1 MTLVRGEPRVNFSLK
16 DPLLMIKKI
25 SKKEAQI
32 LEKRLSYQRR
42 LVWDELSGGE
52 EEKVWELSE
61 DYKAFLNAS
70 KTERETIGEIARRLS
85 QAGFIGLDQANPG
98 GKVFQVLK
106 DKVLAL
112 AVPGNKSLSAG
123 LQILASHVDAPRLD
137 LKQHPLYEEAD
148 LAFLKTH
155 YYGGIKKYQWLARPL
170 ALHGTILT
178 AQNKKIN
185 LAIGEK
191 EEDPVFTVADL
202 LPHLARKVQMEKK
215 LSEAVEGEKLN
226 LLVGSIPLG
235 PKEIKERYKLAVLH
249 YLEKKYGLIEE
260 DLISAELELVPA
272 EPARDVGLDRGIVG
286 AYGQDD
292 RACVFSCLKAALE
305 VEKPDKTSVV
315 LFFDKEEIGSEGN
328 TSARA
333 PILESFLHRL
343 FSLKGETFSPQILDE
358 TLAASRAIS
367 ADVAGALDPDYQEV
381 HEKRNAPRLGC
392 GICLTKFTGSGGKIG
407 SSDAH
412 AEYVYWIRQLFNQK
426 GIVWQTGELG
436 KVDEGG
442 GGTIA
447 KFLATLGPD
456 IVDCG
461 TPVLSMHSPFELVSK
476 ADLYMTYKGYKAFL
490 LAS

>member
-1 MTLVRGEPRVNFSLK
+1 MF
-16 DPLLMIKKI
+16 KKI
-25 SKKEAQI
+25 TKKEVQA
-32 LEKRLSYQRR
+32 LEKRLSYHRR
-42 LVWDELSGGE
+42 LVWDELSPGDR
-52 EEKVWELSE
+52 EKVWKTAE
-61 DYKAFLNAS
+61 DYKSFLNAS
-70 KTERETIGEIARRLS
+70 KTERETIFEISRRLTL
-85 QAGFIGLDQANPG
+85 AGFKEVDHSGSKG
-98 GKVFQVLK
+98 RVFQVWK

-112 AVPGNKSLSAG
+112 AILGKEPLSRG
-123 LQILASHVDAPRLD
+123 MQIIVSHVDAPRLD

-148 LAFLKTH
+148 LAFFKTH

-178 AQNKKIN
+178 AENKKIN

-191 EEDPVFTVADL
+191 EQDPVFSVADL

-215 LSEAVEGEKLN
+215 LSEAIEGEKLN
-226 LLVGSIPLG
+226 ILVGSTPIG
-235 PKEIKERYKLAVLH
+235 PIETKERFKLATLRYLH
-249 YLEKKYGLIEE
+249 EHYGLIEE

-292 RACVFSCLKAALE
+292 RACVFSALKAAIE
-305 VEKPDKTSVV
+305 VEKPGRTVV
-315 LFFDKEEIGSEGN
+315 ILFYDKEEVGSEGN

-333 PILESFLHRL
+333 RILEGFLPRL
-343 FSLKGETFSPQILDE
+343 FSLKGETLSPQILDV
-358 TLAASRAIS
+358 TLTASRAIS
-367 ADVAGALDPDYQEV
+367 ADVAGALDPDYPEV

-392 GICLTKFTGSGGKIG
+392 GLCLTKFTGSGGKIG

-412 AEYVYWIRQLFNQK
+412 AEYVYWIRRLFNQK
-426 GIVWQTGELG
+426 GIIWQTGEMG

-447 KFLATLGPD
+447 KFLAALGLE

-490 LAS
+490 RAS

>member
-1 MTLVRGEPRVNFSLK
+1 ML
-16 DPLLMIKKI
+16 KKI
-25 SKKEAQI
+25 SKKEAQT

-42 LVWDELSGGE
+42 FVWDELSSE
-52 EEKVWELSE
+52 EGEKVWKISE
-61 DYKAFLNAS
+61 DYKTFLNAS
-70 KTERETIGEIARRLS
+70 KTEREAIREISLRLTR
-85 QAGFIGLDQANPG
+85 AGFINLDHSKAR
-98 GKVFQVLK
+98 GKVFQILK
-106 DKVLAL
+106 GKALILAI
-112 AVPGNKSLSAG
+112 PGKEPLSAG
-123 LQILASHVDAPRLD
+123 LQIIASHVDAPRLD
-137 LKQHPLYEEAD
+137 LKQHPLYEEVD
-148 LAFLKTH
+148 LAFFKTH

-178 AQNKKIN
+178 GQKKKIN
-185 LAIGEK
+185 LVIGEK
-191 EEDPVFTVADL
+191 NEDPVFSVADL

-215 LSEAVEGEKLN
+215 LSEAIEGEKLN
-226 LLVGSIPLG
+226 ILVGSIPLG
-235 PKEIKERYKLAVLH
+235 PEEVKERFKLAVLG
-249 YLEKKYGLIEE
+249 YLDEKYGLIEE

-272 EPARDVGLDRGIVG
+272 EPARDVGLDRGIIG

-292 RACVFSCLKAALE
+292 RACAFSSLMAALE
-305 VEKPDKTSVV
+305 VGKPNRTVVV

-333 PILESFLHRL
+333 QILESFLPHL
-343 FSLKGETFSPQILDE
+343 YSLKEEAFSHQILNE

-392 GICLTKFTGSGGKIG
+392 GICLTKFTGSMGKIG

-412 AEYVYWIRQLFNQK
+412 AEYVHWIRELFNQNK
-426 GIVWQTGELG
+426 IIWQTGELG

-447 KFLATLGPD
+447 KFLATLGLD

>member
-1 MTLVRGEPRVNFSLK
+1 MF
-16 DPLLMIKKI
+16 KKI
-25 SKKEAQI
+25 SKKEAQS
-32 LEKRLSYQRR
+32 LEKHLSYHRR
-42 LVWDELSGGE
+42 LVWDELSAE
-52 EEKVWELSE
+52 EGEKVWEFSE

-70 KTERETIGEIARRLS
+70 KTERETIVEISQRLTRAGFNNLDHS
-85 QAGFIGLDQANPG
+85 QAE
-98 GKVFQVLK
+98 GKVFQILK
-106 DKVLAL
+106 DKALILAI
-112 AVPGNKSLSAG
+112 PGKEPLSAG
-123 LQILASHVDAPRLD
+123 LQIIASHVDAPRLD

-178 AQNKKIN
+178 GQKKKIN
-185 LAIGEK
+185 LVIGEK
-191 EEDPVFTVADL
+191 EQDPVFTVADL

-215 LSEAVEGEKLN
+215 LSEAIEGEKLN
-226 LLVGSIPLG
+226 ILVGSIPLG
-235 PKEIKERYKLAVLH
+235 PEEVKERFKLAVLR
-249 YLEKKYGLIEE
+249 YLNEKYGLIEE
-260 DLISAELELVPA
+260 DLISSELELVPA
-272 EPARDVGLDRGIVG
+272 EPARDVGLDRGIIG

-292 RACVFSCLKAALE
+292 RACVFSSLMAALE
-305 VEKPDKTSVV
+305 VEKPDRTVV
-315 LFFDKEEIGSEGN
+315 ILFYDKEEIGSEGN

-333 PILESFLHRL
+333 QILESFLPFL
-343 FSLKGETFSPQILDE
+343 FSLRGEAFSPQILNE

-412 AEYVYWIRQLFNQK
+412 AEYVFWIRQLFNQNR
-426 GIVWQTGELG
+426 IIWQTGELG

-447 KFLATLGPD
+447 KFLATSGLD

-490 LAS
+490 AAS

>member
-1 MTLVRGEPRVNFSLK
+1 MF
-16 DPLLMIKKI
+16 KKVT
-25 SKKEAQI
+25 KKEVQA
-32 LEKRLSYQRR
+32 LEKRLAYHRR
-42 LVWDELSGGE
+42 LVWDELSSE
-52 EEKVWELSE
+52 EKEKVWELSE

-70 KTERETIGEIARRLS
+70 KTERETISEISRRLIR
-85 QAGFIGLDQANPG
+85 AGFRDLDHASSK
-98 GKVFQVLK
+98 GKIFQVLK

-112 AVPGNKSLSAG
+112 AILGEKPISAG
-123 LQILASHVDAPRLD
+123 LQIIASHVDAPRLD
-137 LKQHPLYEEAD
+137 LKQHPLYEETD
-148 LAFLKTH
+148 LAFFKTH

-170 ALHGTILT
+170 ALHGAIFT
-178 AQNKKIN
+178 AENKKIN

-191 EEDPVFTVADL
+191 NHDPVFSVADL

-215 LSEAVEGEKLN
+215 LSEAIEGEKLN
-226 LLVGSIPLG
+226 ILIGSIPLG
-235 PKEIKERYKLAVLH
+235 PEETKERFKLAVLR
-249 YLEKKYGLIEE
+249 YLDEKYGLIEE

-292 RACVFSCLKAALE
+292 RACVFSGLKAALE
-305 VEKPDKTSVV
+305 VEKPTRTVVV

-333 PILESFLHRL
+333 QILEAFLPRL
-343 FSLKGETFSPQILDE
+343 FSLKGETFSHQVFNE
-358 TLAASRAIS
+358 TLAVSRAIS

-392 GICLTKFTGSGGKIG
+392 GLCLTKFTGSGGKIG

-412 AEYVYWIRQLFNQK
+412 AEYVHWIRKLFNQN

-447 KFLATLGPD
+447 KFLAALGLE

>member
-1 MTLVRGEPRVNFSLK
+1 MP
-16 DPLLMIKKI
+16 IKLT
-25 SKKEAQI
+25 KKEAQA
-32 LEKRLSYQRR
+32 LEKRLAYKRR
-42 LVWDELSGGE
+42 WVWDELPAGE
-52 EEKVWELSE
+52 EEKVWALAEE
-61 DYKAFLNAS
+61 YKAFLNAS
-70 KTERETIGEIARRLS
+70 KTERETIREICQRITP
-85 QAGFIGLDQANPG
+85 AGFVNLDHPNPG
-98 GKVFQVLK
+98 KKVFQILK
-106 DKVLAL
+106 DKALAL
-112 AVPGNKSLSAG
+112 TVLGKKPLSEG
-123 LQILASHVDAPRLD
+123 FHLIASHVDAPRLD
-137 LKQHPLYEEAD
+137 LKQQPLYEEVE
-148 LAFLKTH
+148 LAFFKTH

-170 ALHGTILT
+170 ALHGTIVT
-178 AQNKKIN
+178 AQGKKID

-191 EEDPVFTVADL
+191 DQDPVFSVADL

-215 LSEAVEGEKLN
+215 LSEAIEGEKLN
-226 LLVGSIPLG
+226 ILIGSIPIG
-235 PKEIKERYKLAVLH
+235 PKEIKERFKLAILRYFH
-249 YLEKKYGLIEE
+249 DHYGLVEE

-272 EPARDVGLDRGIVG
+272 ESARDVGLDRGIVG

-292 RACVFSCLKAALE
+292 RVCVFSSLKAALE
-305 VEKPDKTSVV
+305 IEKPDKTVVV

-328 TSARA
+328 TSAQA
-333 PILESFLHRL
+333 QILEAFISRL
-343 FSLKGETFSPQILDE
+343 FSLKGEAFSHEILYK
-358 TLAASRAIS
+358 TLASSRAIS

-392 GICLTKFTGSGGKIG
+392 GLCLTKFTGSGGKYG

-412 AEYVYWIRQLFNQK
+412 AEYLYWIRNLLNQQ

-447 KFLATLGPD
+447 KFLAALGLD

-490 LAS
+490 QAI

>member
-1 MTLVRGEPRVNFSLK
+1 MV
-16 DPLLMIKKI
+16 KKI
-25 SKKEAQI
+25 SKKEAEF
-32 LEKRLSYQRR
+32 LEKRLAYQRR
-42 LVWDELSGGE
+42 LVWDELSQGE
-52 EEKVWELSE
+52 EKKVWALAE
-61 DYKAFLNAS
+61 DYKAFLNAA
-70 KTERETIGEIARRLS
+70 KTERETIGEIISRLT
-85 QAGFIGLDQANPG
+85 QAGFLKLDHVRPRT
-98 GKVFQVLK
+98 KVFQVLK

-112 AVPGNKSLSAG
+112 AVLGEKPLSAG
-123 LQILASHVDAPRLD
+123 LHIIASHIDAPRLD

-148 LAFLKTH
+148 LAFFKTH

-170 ALHGTILT
+170 ALHGSILT
-178 AQNKKIN
+178 AHKKKID

-191 EEDPVFTVADL
+191 ELDPVFSVADL

-215 LSEAVEGEKLN
+215 LSEAIEGEKLN
-226 LLVGSIPLG
+226 ILVGSIPLG
-235 PKEIKERYKLAVLH
+235 PKEVRERFKLAVLRH
-249 YLEKKYGLIEE
+249 LDETYGLIEE

-272 EPARDVGLDRGIVG
+272 EPARDVGLDRAIIGG
-286 AYGQDD
+286 YGQDD

-305 VEKPDKTSVV
+305 VDKPDKTMVV

-333 PILESFLHRL
+333 RILESFLPRI
-343 FSLKGETFSPQILDE
+343 FSLKGEAFSPQKLDE

-392 GICLTKFTGSGGKIG
+392 GICLIKFTGSGGKIG

-412 AEYVYWIRQLFNQK
+412 AEYVYWIRELFNQK
-426 GIVWQTGELG
+426 KIVWQTGELG

-442 GGTIA
+442 GGTLA
-447 KFLATLGPD
+447 KFLAALGMD

-461 TPVLSMHSPFELVSK
+461 PPVLSMHSPFELVSK
-476 ADLYMTYKGYKAFL
+476 ADLFMTYKGYKAFL